1 MVSNF
6 CENVCKFSIY
16 FEEQMNNKMDKKSLA
31 LHLQAY
37 MLKIT
42 EINMIFVIDNANIY
56 DFFFIFQ

>member
-1 MVSNF
+1 
-6 CENVCKFSIY
+6 
-16 FEEQMNNKMDKKSLA
+16 MDKKSLA

-42 EINMIFVIDNANIY
+42 DINMIFVIDNANIY